1 MASEHPVL
9 PSQGTGGLRAVGMR
23 DGRKE
28 RWEQEREQELQMADG
43 SDSPS
48 YKQGFWM
55 AGLYFGA
62 ELVQFVTTR
71 KWERNE
77 SWL

>member
-1 MASEHPVL
+1 MLSFPPRGQEDREL
-9 PSQGTGGLRAVGMR
+9 PGCGW
-23 DGRKE
+23 KE
-28 RWEQEREQELQMADG
+28 GAGAADG

-62 ELVQFVTTR
+62 ELVQFVTAR
-71 KWERNE
+71 K
-77 SWL
+77 